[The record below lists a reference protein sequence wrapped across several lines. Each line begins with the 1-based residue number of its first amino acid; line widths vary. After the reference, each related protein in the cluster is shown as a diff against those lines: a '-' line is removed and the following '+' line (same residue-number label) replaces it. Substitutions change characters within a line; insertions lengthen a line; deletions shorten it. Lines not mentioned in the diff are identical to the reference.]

1 MAFFLTYPIDSVLLL
16 TQNKNHMKF
25 QLVLGL
31 AGLLTFSS
39 CQENT
44 VTKVKETTQSQEL
57 SKDDFHKQI
66 NNLSRMVEKALTV
79 EVDNT
84 VRAKRI
90 LGFIKKSKLDPKTA
104 KKTVMKM
111 MQKAMTPIE
120 DQKEI
125 TYILNKE
132 IPN

>member
-1 MAFFLTYPIDSVLLL
+1 
-16 TQNKNHMKF
+16 MKI

-31 AGLLTFSS
+31 AGMLAFTA
-39 CQENT
+39 CQDKT
-44 VTKVKETTQSQEL
+44 ATKVQETTVSQEL
-57 SKDDFHKQI
+57 SKDDFHRNVKELTGMI
-66 NNLSRMVEKALTV
+66 EKALEV

-90 LGFIKKSKLDPKTA
+90 LGFIKKSRLDSKTA
-104 KKTVMKM
+104 KKTVMKVM
-111 MQKAMTPIE
+111 AKSKTPIE

-125 TYILNKE
+125 TFILNKE

>member
-1 MAFFLTYPIDSVLLL
+1 
-16 TQNKNHMKF
+16 MKI

-31 AGLLTFSS
+31 AGMLAFTS
-39 CQENT
+39 CQDNT
-44 VTKVKETTQSQEL
+44 TTKVKETIVTQEL
-57 SKDDFHKQI
+57 SKEDFHK
-66 NNLSRMVEKALTV
+66 NVNDLSRMVEKALAI

-90 LGFIKKSKLDPKTA
+90 LGFIKKSHLDSKTA
-104 KKTVMKM
+104 KKTVVKVMRKSKM
-111 MQKAMTPIE
+111 AIE

-125 TYILNKE
+125 TFILNKE

>member
-1 MAFFLTYPIDSVLLL
+1 
-16 TQNKNHMKF
+16 MKI

-31 AGLLTFSS
+31 AGMLAFTS

-44 VTKVKETTQSQEL
+44 TTKVKETTQTQEL
-57 SKDDFHKQI
+57 SKDDFHK
-66 NNLSRMVEKALTV
+66 NVKALSGMIEKALRV

-90 LGFIKKSKLDPKTA
+90 LGFIKKSKLDSKTA
-104 KKTVMKM
+104 KKTVMKVM
-111 MQKAMTPIE
+111 AKSKTPIE

-125 TYILNKE
+125 TFILNKK

>member
-1 MAFFLTYPIDSVLLL
+1 
-16 TQNKNHMKF
+16 MKF

-44 VTKVKETTQSQEL
+44 VTKVKETTQSEEL
-57 SKDDFHKQI
+57 SKDDFYKQVD
-66 NNLSRMVEKALTV
+66 NLSRMVEKALTV

-90 LGFIKKSKLDPKTA
+90 LGFIKKSKLDPKSA

-111 MQKAMTPIE
+111 MQKTNTPIE

-125 TYILNKE
+125 TYILNKAF
-132 IPN
+132 PN

>member
-1 MAFFLTYPIDSVLLL
+1 
-16 TQNKNHMKF
+16 MKF
-25 QLVLGL
+25 YLVLGL
-31 AGLLTFSS
+31 AGVLALTS

-44 VTKVKETTQSQEL
+44 TTKVKETTQSPDL
-57 SKDDFHKQI
+57 SKEDFHK
-66 NNLSRMVEKALTV
+66 NVKYLSAMIEKALKV
-79 EVDNT
+79 ETDNT

-90 LGFIKKSKLDPKTA
+90 LGFIKRSKLDPKSA
-104 KKTVMKM
+104 KKTVRKVMSISKM
-111 MQKAMTPIE
+111 SLE

>member
-1 MAFFLTYPIDSVLLL
+1 
-16 TQNKNHMKF
+16 MKI

-31 AGLLTFSS
+31 AGMLAFTS
-39 CQENT
+39 CQENRENT
-44 VTKVKETTQSQEL
+44 TTKVKETTQTQEL
-57 SKDDFHKQI
+57 SKDDFLKNVKVLTGMI
-66 NNLSRMVEKALTV
+66 EKALKV

-90 LGFIKKSKLDPKTA
+90 LGFIKKSKLDSKTA
-104 KKTVMKM
+104 KKTVMKVM
-111 MQKAMTPIE
+111 AKSKTPIE

-125 TYILNKE
+125 TFILNKE

>member
-1 MAFFLTYPIDSVLLL
+1 
-16 TQNKNHMKF
+16 MKI

-31 AGLLTFSS
+31 AGMLAFTS
-39 CQENT
+39 CQDNTTTKVQDTT
-44 VTKVKETTQSQEL
+44 VTQEL
-57 SKDDFHKQI
+57 SKDDFHK
-66 NNLSRMVEKALTV
+66 NVKELSAMVAKAIKV

-90 LGFIKKSKLDPKTA
+90 LGFIKKSHLDSKTA
-104 KKTVMKM
+104 KKTVMKVM
-111 MQKAMTPIE
+111 RKSKMAIE

-125 TYILNKE
+125 TFILNKE